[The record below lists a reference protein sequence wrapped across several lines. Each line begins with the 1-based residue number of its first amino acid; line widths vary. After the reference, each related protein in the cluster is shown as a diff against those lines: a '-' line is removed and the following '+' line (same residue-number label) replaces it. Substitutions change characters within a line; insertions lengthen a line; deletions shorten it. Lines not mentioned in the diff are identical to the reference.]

1 MFEANEFLRLRELY
15 SKGIANTKEYRKLQ
29 GVSLQDSRPMERFH
43 ELLELHFE
51 LSGVRETNPDAIMHH
66 ERAQFGG
73 PCSHC
78 GKLLR
83 TPNARKCYECGA
95 PS

>member
-1 MFEANEFLRLRELY
+1 MFDADEFLRLRELY
-15 SKGIANTKEYRKLQ
+15 SLGTANTKEYRKLH

-51 LSGVRETNPDAIMHH
+51 LSGVRETKPGAIMHH
-66 ERAQFGG
+66 ERALFGG
-73 PCSHC
+73 PCLQC
-78 GKLLR
+78 GRLLR
-83 TPNARKCYECGA
+83 TPTARKCYECGA